1 VGGNQEIPFDVRV
14 IAATNRDLEVAIEEG
29 RFREDLYFRINVIQL
44 ELPPLRTRSGDIL
57 LLAQHFIEQFAK
69 RAGKAVKGLGEPVAD
84 KLLAYSWPGN
94 VRELRNAM
102 ERAVALTLYEQI
114 TVEDLPEKIRAYHST
129 DIVIGGEN
137 PSELITMEALE
148 QQYILHVFKA
158 VGGNR
163 TLAARILG
171 FDRKT
176 LYRKM
181 QRYGLA
187 EDDIDI

>member
-1 VGGNQEIPFDVRV
+1 
-14 IAATNRDLEVAIEEG
+14 
-29 RFREDLYFRINVIQL
+29 
-44 ELPPLRTRSGDIL
+44 
-57 LLAQHFIEQFAK
+57 
-69 RAGKAVKGLGEPVAD
+69 
-84 KLLAYSWPGN
+84 
-94 VRELRNAM
+94 
-102 ERAVALTLYEQI
+102 
-114 TVEDLPEKIRAYHST
+114 
-129 DIVIGGEN
+129 
-137 PSELITMEALE
+137 MEALE